1 MTNHLAQE
9 TSPYLLQHAH
19 NPVDWY
25 PWGEEALEKARVEN
39 KPIFLSI
46 GYAACHWC
54 HVMERESFESDHIAQ
69 LLNRHFVSIKVD
81 REERPDLDNIYMN
94 AVVAM
99 TGQGGWPMS
108 IFLTP
113 ELKPF
118 YGGTYFPPVPRHGMP
133 SFQDVLSSFITAWDT
148 QQNDIQRISGQITQ
162 HLQSSASWEINN
174 SGNAFSREILETVSQ
189 NLIDTYDWS
198 FGGWGSAPRFPAP
211 LTIDFLLRQLSRENN
226 PGTEK
231 LVRHILTTMSLGGLF
246 DVVGGGFHRYS
257 TDDHWLV
264 PHFEK
269 MLYDNA
275 QLALVYL
282 HAYLITHDESFRAVC
297 EETLSFIQRE
307 MLGPEGGF
315 FSSLDA
321 DSEGEEGKFY
331 TWTPDEILLALQ
343 DPDELKFIQ
352 LVYSL
357 PKAGNFDGKIILQ
370 KKEPDTVLAERTGL
384 PPSEFRV
391 RLRRIHKK
399 LLEVREKRVRPSTD
413 DKILVSWNAL
423 ALRVFS
429 EAARYLDNPEYLKI
443 AQNNASF
450 LLNHLFQEKQLFRSW
465 RAGRP
470 HHPAFLEDYA
480 GLLIALVTLYQTD
493 HNTHW
498 FLASKELLNTILS
511 NFSDPEGGFFDT
523 PQGKSGLLIRP
534 KEIQDNVTP
543 SGNALAAHALIL
555 QSAYDYN
562 PELRQRAEKMLG
574 SIMHMASRYP
584 RGFSYWLQVADFAVE
599 PIRQIVIIHPSS
611 RDSSLSAFKKLAW
624 SEYHPDAVLAIAPY
638 PTPPDVPILL
648 QDRPLKNDLTTA
660 YICEGFVCLNP
671 VNTLEEFKN
680 QLGSLYPN

>member
-39 KPIFLSI
+39 KPIFLSV

-133 SFQDVLSSFITAWDT
+133 SFQDVLYSIITSWDT

-162 HLQSSASWEINN
+162 HLQSSTTWEINS
-174 SGNAFSREILETVSQ
+174 SGNAFSRETLKTVSQ

-282 HAYLITHDESFRAVC
+282 HAYLITHDESYRAVC

-331 TWTPDEILLALQ
+331 TWTQDEILRALQ
-343 DPDELKFIQ
+343 DPDEMKFIQ

-370 KKEPDTVLAERTGL
+370 KKEPDAVLAERAGL

-391 RLRRIHKK
+391 RLRRTHKK
-399 LLEVREKRVRPSTD
+399 LLEVRAKRVRPSTD

-423 ALRVFS
+423 ALRAFS
-429 EAARYLDNPEYLKI
+429 EAARYLDKPEYLEI

-465 RAGRP
+465 RAGHP

-493 HNTHW
+493 HNIRW
-498 FLASKELLNTILS
+498 FQASKELLNTMLS
-511 NFSDPEGGFFDT
+511 KFSDPEGGFFDT

-555 QSAYDYN
+555 ISAYDYN
-562 PELRQRAEKMLG
+562 PELLQHAEKMLG
-574 SIMHMASRYP
+574 SIKHMAFRYP

-599 PIRQIVIIHPSS
+599 PIRQIAIIYPSGHA
-611 RDSSLSAFKKLAW
+611 SSILAFKKLAW
-624 SEYHPDAVLAIAPY
+624 SEYHPDTVLAITPY

-680 QLGSLYPN
+680 QLDSLYPN